1 MTPDET
7 AVWRY
12 RIEQTEQA
20 LLTKADKTEM
30 AAVVNELA
38 SIKRLLIAVLL
49 AIMAGCIGF
58 GFAAIQIAANVHGS

>member
-12 RIEQTEQA
+12 RIEQSERA
-20 LLTKADKTEM
+20 LANKADKTELD
-30 AAVVNELA
+30 AVVRELA
-38 SIKRLLIAVLL
+38 SIKRLLVAVLL

-58 GFAAIQIAANVHGS
+58 GFAAIQLAANVHGG